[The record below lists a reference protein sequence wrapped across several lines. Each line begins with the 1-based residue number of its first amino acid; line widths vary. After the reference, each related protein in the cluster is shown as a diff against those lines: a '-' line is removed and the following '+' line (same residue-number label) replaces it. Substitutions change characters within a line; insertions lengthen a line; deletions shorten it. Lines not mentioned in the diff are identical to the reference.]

1 MPLFNRQC
9 KEHSSVPL
17 EVWKRN
23 FLLSCFPIKTM
34 LVICILCFFTHFI
47 AKEMRTYPHS
57 PKGKN
62 LFKVSKCMFQFKIFC
77 RFQTVH
83 PTGLCYFISYLDF
96 PQNDLDSYQR
106 FFETYQHFVS
116 LKEIDIIRR
125 ISLASW
131 WPFSFIELNYI
142 PIQSALSTSPTE
154 WSCIYSNASVASEQ
168 LNDIPWLSIL

>member
-1 MPLFNRQC
+1 MLHVNKSDKCCVEVNLKVKEQLLMPLFNRQC

-23 FLLSCFPIKTM
+23 FLLSYFPIKTM

-62 LFKVSKCMFQFKIFC
+62 LFKVSKCMFQFKKFC
-77 RFQTVH
+77 RYQTVH
-83 PTGLCYFISYLDF
+83 LTGLCYFISYLDF

-116 LKEIDIIRR
+116 LKEIDIIRM
-125 ISLASW
+125 
-131 WPFSFIELNYI
+131 FSRLLVA
-142 PIQSALSTSPTE
+142 IQFL
-154 WSCIYSNASVASEQ
+154 
-168 LNDIPWLSIL
+168 

>member
-1 MPLFNRQC
+1 MLHVNKSDKCCVEVNLKIKEQLLMPLFNRQC
-9 KEHSSVPL
+9 KKHSSVPL

-23 FLLSCFPIKTM
+23 FLLSYFPIKTM

-62 LFKVSKCMFQFKIFC
+62 LFKVSKSMFQFKKFC
-77 RFQTVH
+77 RYQTVH

-116 LKEIDIIRR
+116 LKEIDIIRM
-125 ISLASW
+125 
-131 WPFSFIELNYI
+131 FSRLLVA
-142 PIQSALSTSPTE
+142 IQFL
-154 WSCIYSNASVASEQ
+154 
-168 LNDIPWLSIL
+168 

>member
-1 MPLFNRQC
+1 MLHVNKSDKCCVEVNLKVKEQLLMPLFNRQC

-23 FLLSCFPIKTM
+23 FLLSYFPIKTM
-34 LVICILCFFTHFI
+34 LVICRLCFFTHFI

-62 LFKVSKCMFQFKIFC
+62 LFKVSKCMFQFKKFC
-77 RFQTVH
+77 RYQTVH

-116 LKEIDIIRR
+116 LKEIDIIRM
-125 ISLASW
+125 
-131 WPFSFIELNYI
+131 FSRLLVA
-142 PIQSALSTSPTE
+142 IQFL
-154 WSCIYSNASVASEQ
+154 
-168 LNDIPWLSIL
+168 

>member
-1 MPLFNRQC
+1 MLHVNKSDKCCVEVNLKIKEQLLMPLFNRQC

-23 FLLSCFPIKTM
+23 FLLSYFPIKTM

-62 LFKVSKCMFQFKIFC
+62 LFKVSKCMFQFKKFC
-77 RFQTVH
+77 RYQTVH

-116 LKEIDIIRR
+116 LKEIDIIRM
-125 ISLASW
+125 
-131 WPFSFIELNYI
+131 FSRLLVA
-142 PIQSALSTSPTE
+142 IQFL
-154 WSCIYSNASVASEQ
+154 
-168 LNDIPWLSIL
+168 

>member
-1 MPLFNRQC
+1 MLHVNKSDKCCVEVNLKVKEQLLMPLFNRQC

-23 FLLSCFPIKTM
+23 FLLSYFPIKTM

-62 LFKVSKCMFQFKIFC
+62 LFKVSKCMFQFKKFC
-77 RFQTVH
+77 RYQTVH

-96 PQNDLDSYQR
+96 PQNDLDSYQP

-116 LKEIDIIRR
+116 LKEIDIIRM
-125 ISLASW
+125 
-131 WPFSFIELNYI
+131 FSRLLVA
-142 PIQSALSTSPTE
+142 IQFL
-154 WSCIYSNASVASEQ
+154 
-168 LNDIPWLSIL
+168 

>member
-1 MPLFNRQC
+1 MLHVNKSDKCCVEVNLKVKEQLLMPLFNRQC

-23 FLLSCFPIKTM
+23 FLLSYFPLKTM

-62 LFKVSKCMFQFKIFC
+62 LFKVSKCMFQFKKFC
-77 RFQTVH
+77 RYQTVH

-116 LKEIDIIRR
+116 LKEIDIIRM
-125 ISLASW
+125 
-131 WPFSFIELNYI
+131 FSRLLVA
-142 PIQSALSTSPTE
+142 IQFL
-154 WSCIYSNASVASEQ
+154 
-168 LNDIPWLSIL
+168 

>member
-1 MPLFNRQC
+1 MLHVNKSDKCCVEVNLKIKEQLLMPLFNRQC

-17 EVWKRN
+17 EIWKRN
-23 FLLSCFPIKTM
+23 FLLSYFPIKTM

-62 LFKVSKCMFQFKIFC
+62 LFKVSKCMFQFKKFC
-77 RFQTVH
+77 RYQTVH

-116 LKEIDIIRR
+116 LKEIDIIRM
-125 ISLASW
+125 
-131 WPFSFIELNYI
+131 FSRLLVA
-142 PIQSALSTSPTE
+142 IQFL
-154 WSCIYSNASVASEQ
+154 
-168 LNDIPWLSIL
+168 

>member
-1 MPLFNRQC
+1 MLHVNKSDKCCVEVNLKIKEQVLMPLFNRQC

-23 FLLSCFPIKTM
+23 FLLSYFPIKTM

-62 LFKVSKCMFQFKIFC
+62 LFKVSKCMFQFKKFC
-77 RFQTVH
+77 RYQTVH

-116 LKEIDIIRR
+116 LKEIDIIRM
-125 ISLASW
+125 
-131 WPFSFIELNYI
+131 FSRLLVA
-142 PIQSALSTSPTE
+142 IQFL
-154 WSCIYSNASVASEQ
+154 
-168 LNDIPWLSIL
+168 

>member
-1 MPLFNRQC
+1 MLHVNKSDKCCVEVNLKVKEQLLMPLFNRQC

-23 FLLSCFPIKTM
+23 FVLSYFPIKTM

-62 LFKVSKCMFQFKIFC
+62 LFKVSKCMFQFKKFC
-77 RFQTVH
+77 RYQTVH

-116 LKEIDIIRR
+116 LKEIDIIRM
-125 ISLASW
+125 
-131 WPFSFIELNYI
+131 FSRLLVA
-142 PIQSALSTSPTE
+142 IQFL
-154 WSCIYSNASVASEQ
+154 
-168 LNDIPWLSIL
+168 

>member
-1 MPLFNRQC
+1 MLHVNKSDKCCVEVNLKIKEQLLMPLFNRQC

-23 FLLSCFPIKTM
+23 FLLSYFPLKTM

-62 LFKVSKCMFQFKIFC
+62 LFKVSKCMFQFKKFC
-77 RFQTVH
+77 RYQTVH

-116 LKEIDIIRR
+116 LKEIDIIRM
-125 ISLASW
+125 
-131 WPFSFIELNYI
+131 FSRLLVA
-142 PIQSALSTSPTE
+142 IQFL
-154 WSCIYSNASVASEQ
+154 
-168 LNDIPWLSIL
+168 

>member
-1 MPLFNRQC
+1 MLHVNKSDKCCVEVNLKIKEQLLMPLFNRQC

-23 FLLSCFPIKTM
+23 FLLSYFPIKTM

-62 LFKVSKCMFQFKIFC
+62 LFKVSKCMFQFKKFC
-77 RFQTVH
+77 RYQTVH
-83 PTGLCYFISYLDF
+83 STGLCYFISYLDF

-116 LKEIDIIRR
+116 LKEIDIIRM
-125 ISLASW
+125 
-131 WPFSFIELNYI
+131 FSRLLVA
-142 PIQSALSTSPTE
+142 IQFL
-154 WSCIYSNASVASEQ
+154 
-168 LNDIPWLSIL
+168 

>member
-1 MPLFNRQC
+1 MLHVNKSDKCCVEVNLKVKEQLLMPLFNRQC

-23 FLLSCFPIKTM
+23 FLLSYFPIKTM

-62 LFKVSKCMFQFKIFC
+62 LFKVSKCMFQFKKFC
-77 RFQTVH
+77 RYQTVH

-116 LKEIDIIRR
+116 LKEIDIIRM
-125 ISLASW
+125 
-131 WPFSFIELNYI
+131 FSRLLVA
-142 PIQSALSTSPTE
+142 IQFL
-154 WSCIYSNASVASEQ
+154 
-168 LNDIPWLSIL
+168 

>member
-1 MPLFNRQC
+1 MLHVNKSDKCCVEVNLKIKEQLLMPLFNRQC

-23 FLLSCFPIKTM
+23 FLLSYFPIKTM

-62 LFKVSKCMFQFKIFC
+62 LFKVSKCMFQFKKFC
-77 RFQTVH
+77 RYQTVH

-106 FFETYQHFVS
+106 FFETYQNFVS
-116 LKEIDIIRR
+116 LKEIDIIRM
-125 ISLASW
+125 
-131 WPFSFIELNYI
+131 FSRLLVA
-142 PIQSALSTSPTE
+142 IQFL
-154 WSCIYSNASVASEQ
+154 
-168 LNDIPWLSIL
+168 